1 MKFWKNFIKGGKM
14 SIQIR
19 WLAHA
24 AFQIETNGKTIYLD
38 PRYMKSLESKIGSF
52 FENPDKADVILF
64 THHHADHCYPSSFKK
79 MLTPD
84 TKIIAPELC
93 KKKLGNDFIRIKPG
107 DEIRIDDI
115 QVRAVDAYNIKRHR
129 TSGRLW
135 HIKEEGVG
143 YLVTI
148 DGNTIYHAGDTEFIP
163 EMRHLGNVNVALLP
177 IDGKFTMNISEAIDA
192 VMAIKPKIVIPM
204 HTMDAD
210 SLEFKEK
217 VEEISDIKVVPLE
230 IGEVYHLK

>member
-1 MKFWKNFIKGGKM
+1 M

-24 AFQIETNGKTIYLD
+24 AFQLKTKDKTIYID
-38 PRYMKSLESKIGSF
+38 PRYMESLESKIGSF
-52 FENPDKADVILF
+52 FENPEKADVILI

-79 MLTPD
+79 MLSPN

-93 KKKLGNDFIRIKPG
+93 AKKLGNDFKRIKPG
-107 DEIRIDDI
+107 EKIRIDDI

-135 HIKEEGVG
+135 HIKGEGVG

-163 EMRHLGNVNVALLP
+163 EMEHLGKVDVALLP

-204 HTMDAD
+204 HTMEAD
-210 SLEFKEK
+210 PQELEKK
-217 VEEISDIKVVPLE
+217 VEAESNVKVVPLQ

>member
-1 MKFWKNFIKGGKM
+1 M

-24 AFQIETNGKTIYLD
+24 AFQIKAKGKTIYLD
-38 PRYMKSLESKIGSF
+38 PRYMKSLENKIGSF
-52 FENPDKADVILF
+52 FENPDKADVILI

-79 MLTPD
+79 MLTSN
-84 TKIIAPELC
+84 TKIIAPEVC
-93 KKKLGNDFIRIKPG
+93 AKKLGNEFKRTKPG
-107 DEIRIDDI
+107 ERVRIGDI

-129 TSGRLW
+129 ASGRLW
-135 HIKEEGVG
+135 HTKGEGVG

-163 EMRHLGNVNVALLP
+163 EMEHLGKVDVALLP

-204 HTMDAD
+204 HRLKAD
-210 SLEFKEK
+210 PKEFKNK
-217 VEEISDIKVVPLE
+217 VEARSNIKVMPLK